1 MRIGFH
7 ISTAKGFA
15 WTLRE
20 AGRLGCEVVQIF
32 LKNPRAWTEKILT
45 DSDVESFKDFSESVP
60 VFAHLSYLP
69 NIAKVDEDE
78 RHMRGFLH
86 EIDLCKKL
94 GIRAMVVHCGSRS
107 QRDKGIRAASEA
119 INRGLKESDIAVLL
133 ENSAGQGHGIGKN
146 IAELFEIYQG
156 ISIKDRN
163 RVSLCLDTAHL
174 FASGYDI
181 RVWEIW
187 DALIKEVDS
196 RFGPHKVGLFHLNDS
211 KTDLDSKVDRHW
223 HIGQGKIG
231 LDAFKNIVNDLR
243 FKNLMGVMETPKVD
257 SMDEENMKTIRS
269 LLSPLVSRSFS

>member
-7 ISTAKGFA
+7 ISTAKGYT

-32 LKNPRAWTEKILT
+32 LKNPRTWKEKILT
-45 DSDVESFKDFSESVP
+45 DVDVKSFRGLSEFVP

-69 NIAKVDEDE
+69 NIAKADEDE
-78 RHMRGFLH
+78 RHMKGFLH

-94 GIRAMVVHCGSRS
+94 GVRAMVVHCGSSS
-107 QRDKGIRAASEA
+107 QRDKGIRAVSGA
-119 INRGLKESDIAVLL
+119 INQALRESGIAILL
-133 ENSAGQGHGIGKN
+133 ENSAGQGHGIGRN
-146 IAELFEIYQG
+146 ITELFDIYQG
-156 ISIKDRN
+156 IEDTD

-181 RVWEIW
+181 RVREVWN
-187 DALIKEVDS
+187 ALIMEVDS
-196 RFGPHKVGLFHLNDS
+196 RFGSHKIGLFHLNDS
-211 KTDLDSKVDRHW
+211 KTDLDSQADRHW
-223 HIGQGKIG
+223 HIGRGKIG
-231 LDAFKNIVNDLR
+231 LDIFKNIVNDLR
-243 FKNLMGVMETPKVD
+243 FKNVMGVMETPKVD